1 MNTNAIVSEKMAA
14 DPSSLHIVSA
24 GLVNGKWGIV
34 LSNGME
40 LDGVQEIIQTKP
52 SYSDGYSVVIKVFI
66 PVKSAPITKSIIPA

>member
-1 MNTNAIVSEKMAA
+1 MNTNQITPAESAA
-14 DPSSLHIVSA
+14 DPISVHIVSA

-40 LDGVQEIIQTKP
+40 LEGVQEIIQTKP

-66 PVKSAPITKSIIPA
+66 PVKSTPITKLVVPA